1 MLTFAEKYDMVSPQ
15 IGWWTWYVTSGVSVD
30 LYGKF
35 IRRVEN
41 EFFTEK
47 EIDSLIDFFD
57 CYDPFADNV
66 DIVVTILLILLG
78 YAPWNQYYFDNMSKE
93 KFRELTE
100 LVKKKYQAE
109 KKKRAI
115 EEDF

>member
-1 MLTFAEKYDMVSPQ
+1 MLTFAEKYETAQFGSWSWFVN
-15 IGWWTWYVTSGVSVD
+15 SGVSVV
-30 LYGKF
+30 LYSKL
-35 IRRVEN
+35 IHRVAN
-41 EFFTEK
+41 EFFTEN

-66 DIVVTILLILLG
+66 EILVTTILILLG
-78 YAPWNQYYFDNMSKE
+78 YAPWNKYYFDNMSKE

-109 KKKRAI
+109 KKKRKI

>member
-1 MLTFAEKYDMVSPQ
+1 MLTFAEKYETVQ
-15 IGWWTWYVTSGVSVD
+15 FGWWSWFVKSGVSVG
-30 LYGKF
+30 LLSKL
-35 IRRVEN
+35 IHRVAN
-41 EFFTEK
+41 EFFTEN

-66 DIVVTILLILLG
+66 EILVTTLLILLG

-109 KKKRAI
+109 KKKRKI